1 MHNLIRYYYKNKY
14 KIWGVIAFIVLLIL
28 IIQALN
34 LLMAQLNEQENS
46 NVSNTNTLNTLINNE
61 DTDSYITNDQS
72 AVSGDFIDSTT
83 LENARVII
91 EDFISACNNG
101 NVEEAYSYISNDCKS
116 IMFNNV
122 DQFKTL
128 YYDVIFGGNK
138 KNAAIENWLLNTYK
152 VDITE
157 DIMATGNANG
167 IRTQDYMTVVEEDDE
182 IKLNINSFVETEEL
196 NKEETIK
203 DIKFTIINKKTYVD
217 YEEYDIQVENM
228 TGNRILLDTQQST
241 RSIYVQGEN
250 ETAYYSYS
258 NEILGELL
266 RINDGFSTR
275 LTIKFYKEYS
285 LDYPTSTMV
294 FSDVIL
300 NYNDNISEDTER
312 ETITINL

>member
-34 LLMAQLNEQENS
+34 LLMAQFNEQENS

-61 DTDSYITNDQS
+61 DTNSYITNAQS
-72 AVSGDFIDSTT
+72 AVTGDLIDSST

-101 NVEEAYSYISNDCKS
+101 NVQEAYSYICNDCKS
-116 IMFNNV
+116 TMFNNV

-138 KNAAIENWLLNTYK
+138 KNASIENWLLNTYK

-182 IKLNINSFVETEEL
+182 IKLNINSFINKEEL
-196 NKEETIK
+196 NKEETIRDK
-203 DIKFTIINKKTYVD
+203 KFTIIN
-217 YEEYDIQVENM
+217 N
-228 TGNRILLDTQQST
+228 
-241 RSIYVQGEN
+241 
-250 ETAYYSYS
+250 
-258 NEILGELL
+258 NEI
-266 RINDGFSTR
+266 INNG
-275 LTIKFYKEYS
+275 IH
-285 LDYPTSTMV
+285 
-294 FSDVIL
+294 I
-300 NYNDNISEDTER
+300 I
-312 ETITINL
+312 